1 MANFLLIHGAMHGG
15 WCWERVVPLLAR
27 HGHTV
32 AAPDL
37 PGMGAD
43 SEGATGVTLESW
55 GRFVADLLAQQQGKS
70 ILVGHSLGGMV
81 ISQAAEY
88 APARIATLVY
98 LTALLPRSGLSAL
111 DLTRG
116 EDVPDMG
123 ARMEIRPTA
132 DGVCITAAP
141 ADVRA
146 YLYGETPL
154 EWAERAVSRLVPQ
167 PLAPLQNTAALTET
181 NFGSVPRVYIECL
194 RDRILPVPLQRA
206 MHAASPCA
214 AVVAIDT
221 DHSPFYGAA
230 EALAAHLLQIATR
243 FDRDS

>member
-1 MANFLLIHGAMHGG
+1 MASFLLIHGAMHGG
-15 WCWERVVPLLAR
+15 WCWERVVPLLVSQ
-27 HGHTV
+27 GHHV

-43 SEGATGVTLESW
+43 STGAPGITLESW
-55 GRFVADLLAQQQGKS
+55 GRFAADLLGRQPTKS

-88 APARIATLVY
+88 APAQITALVY
-98 LTALLPRSGLSAL
+98 LTALLPRNGLSAL
-111 DLTRG
+111 EITRG

-123 ARMEIRPTA
+123 ARMALRPTA
-132 DGVCITAAP
+132 DGESIIAAP
-141 ADVRA
+141 EDARA
-146 YLYGETPL
+146 YLYGETPA

-194 RDRILPVPLQRA
+194 RDRILPVLLQRT

-214 AVVAIDT
+214 AVLSIDT
-221 DHSPFYGAA
+221 DHSPFYAA
-230 EALAAHLLQIATR
+230 PEALAAHLLQIAAR
-243 FDRDS
+243 FD

>member
-1 MANFLLIHGAMHGG
+1 
-15 WCWERVVPLLAR
+15 VSQ
-27 HGHTV
+27 GHHV

-43 SEGATGVTLESW
+43 SMGAPGITLESW
-55 GRFVADLLAQQQGKS
+55 GRFAADLLGRQPTKS

-88 APARIATLVY
+88 APAQITALVY
-98 LTALLPRSGLSAL
+98 LTALLPRNGLSAL
-111 DLTRG
+111 EITRG

-123 ARMEIRPTA
+123 ARMALRPTA
-132 DGVCITAAP
+132 DGESIIAAP
-141 ADVRA
+141 EDARA
-146 YLYGETPL
+146 YLYGETPA

-194 RDRILPVPLQRA
+194 RDRILPVLLQRT

-214 AVVAIDT
+214 AVLSIDT
-221 DHSPFYGAA
+221 DHSPFYAA
-230 EALAAHLLQIATR
+230 PEALAAHLLQIAAR
-243 FDRDS
+243 FD

>member
-1 MANFLLIHGAMHGG
+1 M
-15 WCWERVVPLLAR
+15 PLLVSQ
-27 HGHTV
+27 GHHV

-43 SEGATGVTLESW
+43 SMGAPGITLESW
-55 GRFVADLLAQQQGKS
+55 GRFAADLLGRQPTKS

-88 APARIATLVY
+88 APAQITALVY
-98 LTALLPRSGLSAL
+98 LTALLPRNGLSAL
-111 DLTRG
+111 EITRG

-123 ARMEIRPTA
+123 ARMALRPTA
-132 DGVCITAAP
+132 DGESIIAAP
-141 ADVRA
+141 EDARA
-146 YLYGETPL
+146 YLYGETPA

-194 RDRILPVPLQRA
+194 RDRILPVLLQRT

-214 AVVAIDT
+214 AVLSIDT
-221 DHSPFYGAA
+221 DHSPFYAA
-230 EALAAHLLQIATR
+230 PEALAAHLLQIAAR
-243 FDRDS
+243 FD